1 MVILA
6 RGLSIYA
13 RIYYERNDNMLKFG
27 EWIAKHRALILIFG
41 VLMLIP
47 SAIGFVNTRVNYDI
61 LSYLPKDIN
70 TMIGQDILKDEFGQG
85 GFSLVMVE
93 GMSDKDVAATADK
106 IGAIDH
112 VSDVICYQSLTDCK
126 IPMEI
131 LPENIHD
138 FFNKGDTTMMA
149 VFFDDTT
156 SADGTLDAVEEMRNV
171 TSKQCFISGMSAITL
186 DMKKLTQSETLI
198 YAVIAVI
205 LTSIV
210 LMITMDSFLIPVF
223 FMLSIGFAV
232 VWNLGSNIV
241 LGEISF
247 ITQALAMVLQL
258 GVTMDYSIFLWHS
271 YKEQQKYF
279 PDNRQEAMAHAI
291 AATITSVV
299 GSSFTTVAG
308 FLAMCFMTFT
318 LGLDLG
324 IVMAKGVVCG
334 VIACVTVLPAMILM
348 FDKAIEKTSHK
359 DFLPAFTRTS
369 SFIVRNSWIF
379 LTAAIVVL
387 IPALYGNNNYG
398 VYYKLDSTLPAHLDS
413 VIANTKLAEEY
424 NMNSTHILMVK
435 SDMDAKD
442 ANRMMNEIKNVNGVE
457 FTMGFNSLVGSAI
470 PEEAVPDEL
479 KSVLKSD
486 EWQLMLI
493 GSEYE
498 VASDAVNSQ
507 VEAINKIITKY
518 DKNGM
523 LIGEAPAT
531 KDLIT
536 ITDRD
541 FKIVNFLSIGAI
553 FLIIAFTFRSVSLP
567 IILVAVIELAIMIN
581 LGTAYY
587 TGSKLSFI
595 APIVIGTIQLGATV
609 DYAILMTTRYRT
621 ERSSGKDKTESIG
634 IALGTSIKSI
644 ITSALGFFAATVGVA
659 MYSDIG
665 LISELC
671 MLLAR
676 GALISMVV
684 VITVLPSM
692 FMIFDK
698 VICKTSA
705 GFLPKDNSTPKEQ
718 KHIVGTV

>member
-1 MVILA
+1 M
-6 RGLSIYA
+6 
-13 RIYYERNDNMLKFG
+13 MLKFG
-27 EWIAKHRALILIFG
+27 EWIAKHRVLILIVAV
-41 VLMLIP
+41 VLMIP
-47 SAIGFVNTRVNYDI
+47 SAIGYINTRVNYDI

-70 TMIGQDILKDEFGQG
+70 TMVGQDILLRDFGQG

-93 GMSDKDVAATADK
+93 GMNDKDVAATADK
-106 IGAIDH
+106 IAAIDH
-112 VSDVICYQSLTDCK
+112 VSDVICYQSMTDCT
-126 IPMEI
+126 IPKEV
-131 LPENIHD
+131 LPEDIYD
-138 FFNKGDTTMMA
+138 FFNSGDNTMMA

-156 SADGTLDAVEEMRNV
+156 SGDGTLAAVEEMRSIA
-171 TSKQCFISGMSAITL
+171 SKQCFVSGMSAITL
-186 DMKKLTQSETLI
+186 DMKNITQKETLI

-210 LMITMDSFLIPVF
+210 LTVTMDSFLIPVF

-232 VWNLGSNIV
+232 VWNLGSNIA
-241 LGEISF
+241 LGQISF

-271 YKEQQKYF
+271 YKEQLRYYEDK
-279 PDNRQEAMAHAI
+279 QEAMAHAI

-334 VIACVTVLPAMILM
+334 VIACVTVLPSMILI
-348 FDKAIEKTSHK
+348 FEKAISKTSHR
-359 DFLPAFTRTS
+359 DFLPAFSRTS
-369 SFIVRNSWIF
+369 SFIVKHSWVF
-379 LTAAIVVL
+379 LTLGIVLL
-387 IPALYGNNNYG
+387 IPAAFGNNHYD
-398 VYYKLDSTLPAHLDS
+398 VYYKLDSTLPKTLDS
-413 VIANTKLAEEY
+413 VIANTKLAEDY
-424 NMNSTHILMVK
+424 NMNSTHILMVRA
-435 SDMDAKD
+435 DMSPKD
-442 ANRMMNEIKNVNGVE
+442 ANKMLGEMKKVDGVQ
-457 FTMGFNSLVGSAI
+457 FSMGLNTLIGPAI
-470 PEEAVPDEL
+470 PEEAVPEEI
-479 KSVLKSD
+479 KSILKSD

-498 VASDAVNSQ
+498 VASDEVNEQ
-507 VEAINKIITKY
+507 VSKLNSIAAKY
-518 DKNGM
+518 DPDSM

-531 KDLIT
+531 KDLIS
-536 ITDRD
+536 ITNRD
-541 FKIVNFLSIGAI
+541 FKIVNLLSIGAI
-553 FLIIAFTFRSVSLP
+553 FLIIALTFKSLSLP
-567 IILVAVIELAIMIN
+567 VILVSVIELAIMIN
-581 LGTAYY
+581 LGTAYF

-621 ERSSGKDKTESIG
+621 ERSSGKTKKESVST
-634 IALGTSIKSI
+634 ALAASIKSV

-659 MYSDIG
+659 LYSDIG

-676 GALISMVV
+676 GALISMFI

-692 FMIFDK
+692 FMVFDK
-698 VICKTSA
+698 IICRTSA
-705 GFLPKDNSTPKEQ
+705 GFIPKDKAHG
-718 KHIVGTV
+718 KRRHIFGTV

>member
-1 MVILA
+1 
-6 RGLSIYA
+6 
-13 RIYYERNDNMLKFG
+13 MLKLG
-27 EWIAKHRALILIFG
+27 EWIAKNRAFILITA
-41 VLMLIP
+41 VILLIP
-47 SAIGFVNTRVNYDI
+47 SAIGYVNTRVNYDI
-61 LSYLPKDIN
+61 LSYLPKNIN
-70 TMIGQDILKDEFGQG
+70 TMVGQDILKEDFGQG

-106 IGAIDH
+106 ISAVDH

-126 IPMEI
+126 IPKEI
-131 LPENIHD
+131 LPENIRD

-156 SADGTLDAVEEMRNV
+156 SADGTLKAVETMRNI

-186 DMKKLTQSETLI
+186 DMKNLTQSETLI

-232 VWNLGSNIV
+232 VWNLGSNIF

-271 YKEQQKYF
+271 YKEQQNYY
-279 PDNRQEAMAHAI
+279 PDSRQEAMAHAI

-318 LGLDLG
+318 LGFDLG

-334 VIACVTVLPAMILM
+334 VIACVTVLPALILI
-348 FDKAIEKTSHK
+348 FDKAIEKTSHR
-359 DFLPAFTRTS
+359 DFLPSFRRTS
-369 SFIVRNSWIF
+369 SFIVKHSWVF
-379 LTAAIVVL
+379 LTGAIVLL
-387 IPALYGNNNYG
+387 IPAVFGNNNYG
-398 VYYKLDSTLPAHLDS
+398 VYYKLDSTLPKNLDS

-424 NMNSTHILMVK
+424 NMNSTHILMVS
-435 SDMDAKD
+435 SDMSAKD
-442 ANRMMNEIKNVNGVE
+442 ANRMLGEIKNVDGVQ
-457 FTMGFNSLVGSAI
+457 FAAGFNSLVGSAI
-470 PEEAVPDEL
+470 PDEAIPDEM

-486 EWQLMLI
+486 KWQVMLV

-498 VASDAVNSQ
+498 VASDAVNKQITS
-507 VEAINKIITKY
+507 INKIVSRY
-518 DKNGM
+518 DPEGM

-536 ITDRD
+536 ITDKD
-541 FKIVNFLSIGAI
+541 FKVVNFLSIAAI

-567 IILVAVIELAIMIN
+567 VILVAVIELAIMIN
-581 LGTAYY
+581 LGLAYY

-621 ERSSGKDKTESIG
+621 ERSSGKDKHESIG
-634 IALGTSIKSI
+634 IALSTSIKSV

-659 MYSDIG
+659 LYSDIG

-676 GALISMVV
+676 GALISMVIV
-684 VITVLPSM
+684 VTVLPSM
-692 FMIFDK
+692 FMVFDK
-698 VICKTSA
+698 VICRTSA
-705 GFLPKDNSTPKEQ
+705 GFLPKDERNKGSRTFR
-718 KHIVGTV
+718 TA

>member
-1 MVILA
+1 
-6 RGLSIYA
+6 
-13 RIYYERNDNMLKFG
+13 MLKLG
-27 EWIAKHRALILIFG
+27 EWIAKHRVLILVFSVI
-41 VLMLIP
+41 LLIP
-47 SAIGFVNTRVNYDI
+47 SAVGYLNTKVNYDI
-61 LSYLPKDIN
+61 LSYLPKNIN
-70 TMIGQDILKDEFGQG
+70 TMVGQDILMDQFGQG

-106 IGAIDH
+106 IAAVDH
-112 VSDVICYQSLTDCK
+112 VSNVICYQSLTDCN
-126 IPMEI
+126 IPKEI
-131 LPENIHD
+131 LPDNISE
-138 FFNKGDTTMMA
+138 FFSKDDTNLMA

-156 SADGTLDAVEEMRNV
+156 SGEGTLEAVETMRKI

-186 DMKKLTQSETLI
+186 DMKKITESEMLI
-198 YAVIAVI
+198 YALIAAV
-205 LTSIV
+205 LTGIV

-271 YKEQQKYF
+271 YKEQQKYY
-279 PDNRQEAMAHAI
+279 PDSKQDAMAHAI

-334 VIACVTVLPAMILM
+334 VIACITVLPSLILM
-348 FDKAIEKTSHK
+348 FDKAISKTSHR
-359 DFLPAFTRTS
+359 DFLPSFKHTS
-369 SFIVRNSWIF
+369 SFIVKHSWVF
-379 LTAAIVVL
+379 LTGAIVLL
-387 IPALYGNNNYG
+387 IPAVFGNSNYG
-398 VYYKLDSTLPAHLDS
+398 VYYKIDSTFPKDLDS

-424 NMNSTHILMVK
+424 NMNSTHILMVR
-435 SDMDAKD
+435 SDMSAKD
-442 ANRMMNEIKNVNGVE
+442 ENKMMNKIKSVDGVQ
-457 FTMGFNSLVGSAI
+457 FTLGFNSLVGSAI
-470 PEEAVPDEL
+470 PEEAVPDEIR
-479 KSVLKSD
+479 SVLKSD
-486 EWQLMLI
+486 EWQLILI

-498 VASDAVNSQ
+498 VASDDVNQQ
-507 VEAINKIITKY
+507 VSTINKIVKKY
-518 DKNGM
+518 DPDGM

-541 FKIVNFLSIGAI
+541 FKIVNILSIAAI
-553 FLIIAFTFRSVSLP
+553 FFIIAVTFRSLTLP
-567 IILVAVIELAIMIN
+567 VILVAVIELAIMIN
-581 LGTAYY
+581 LGLAYY
-587 TGSKLSFI
+587 LGSTLSFI

-621 ERSSGKDKTESIG
+621 ERSSDKNKKESVG
-634 IALGTSIKSI
+634 IALAASIKSI

-659 MYSDIG
+659 LYSNIG

-676 GALISMVV
+676 GALISMVI
-684 VITVLPSM
+684 VIAVLPSM
-692 FMIFDK
+692 FMVFDK
-698 VICKTSA
+698 IICRTSA
-705 GFLPKDNSTPKEQ
+705 GFLPKENKYEYRY
-718 KHIVGTV
+718 KNA

>member
-1 MVILA
+1 
-6 RGLSIYA
+6 
-13 RIYYERNDNMLKFG
+13 MLKLG
-27 EWIAKHRALILIFG
+27 EWIAKNRAFILITA
-41 VLMLIP
+41 VILLIP
-47 SAIGFVNTRVNYDI
+47 SAIGYVNTRVNYDI
-61 LSYLPKDIN
+61 LSYLPKNIN
-70 TMIGQDILKDEFGQG
+70 TMVGQDILKEDFGQG

-106 IGAIDH
+106 ISAVDH

-126 IPMEI
+126 IPKEI
-131 LPENIHD
+131 LPENIRD

-156 SADGTLDAVEEMRNV
+156 SADGTLKAVETMRNI

-186 DMKKLTQSETLI
+186 DMKNLTQSETLI

-232 VWNLGSNIV
+232 VWNLGSNIF

-271 YKEQQKYF
+271 YKEQQNYF
-279 PDNRQEAMAHAI
+279 PDSSQEAMAHAI

-324 IVMAKGVVCG
+324 IVMAKSVVCG
-334 VIACVTVLPAMILM
+334 VIACVTVLPALILI
-348 FDKAIEKTSHK
+348 FDKAIEKTSHR
-359 DFLPAFTRTS
+359 DFLPSFSRTS
-369 SFIVRNSWIF
+369 SFIVKHSWLF
-379 LTAAIVVL
+379 LTGAIVLL
-387 IPALYGNNNYG
+387 IPAVFGNNNYG
-398 VYYKLDSTLPAHLDS
+398 VYYKLDSTLPKHLDS

-424 NMNSTHILMVK
+424 NMNSTHILMVS
-435 SDMDAKD
+435 SDMSAKD
-442 ANRMMNEIKNVNGVE
+442 ANRMLGEIKNVDGVQ
-457 FTMGFNSLVGSAI
+457 FAAGFNSLVGSAI
-470 PEEAVPDEL
+470 PDEAIPDEL

-486 EWQLMLI
+486 EWQVMLV

-498 VASDAVNSQ
+498 VASDAVNKQITS
-507 VEAINKIITKY
+507 INKIVSRY
-518 DKNGM
+518 DPEGM

-536 ITDRD
+536 ITDKD
-541 FKIVNFLSIGAI
+541 FKVVNFLSIAAI

-567 IILVAVIELAIMIN
+567 VILVAVIELAIMIN
-581 LGTAYY
+581 LGLAYY

-609 DYAILMTTRYRT
+609 DYAILMTTRYRI
-621 ERSSGKDKTESIG
+621 ERSSGKDKHESIS
-634 IALGTSIKSI
+634 IALSTSIKSV

-659 MYSDIG
+659 LYSDIG

-676 GALISMVV
+676 GALISMVIV
-684 VITVLPSM
+684 VTVLPSM
-692 FMIFDK
+692 FMLFDK
-698 VICKTSA
+698 VICRTSA
-705 GFLPKDNSTPKEQ
+705 GFLPKGERNKSSRRKFRTA
-718 KHIVGTV
+718 

>member
-1 MVILA
+1 
-6 RGLSIYA
+6 
-13 RIYYERNDNMLKFG
+13 MLKFG
-27 EWIAKHRALILIFG
+27 EWIAKHRALILILG
-41 VLMLIP
+41 VVLLIP
-47 SAIGFVNTRVNYDI
+47 SAMGFLKTRVNYDI

-70 TMIGQDILKDEFGQG
+70 TMVGQDILKDEFGNG
-85 GFSLVMVE
+85 GFSLVMLE
-93 GMSDKDVAATADK
+93 GMSDKDVAETADK
-106 IGAIDH
+106 IADVEH
-112 VSDVICYQSLTDCK
+112 VSNVVCYQSMTDCT
-126 IPMEI
+126 IPKEV
-131 LPENIHD
+131 LPSDIYD
-138 FFNKGDTTMMA
+138 FFNKGDNTMMA

-156 SADGTLDAVEEMRNV
+156 SADGTLDAVETIRDI
-171 TSKQCFISGMSAITL
+171 TSDQCFVSGMSAITL

-198 YAVIAVI
+198 YAVIATV

-210 LMITMDSFLIPVF
+210 LMVTMDSFLIPLF

-232 VWNLGSNIV
+232 VWNLGTNYF

-271 YKEQQKYF
+271 YKEQQKYY
-279 PDNRQEAMAHAI
+279 PDSRQDAMAHAI

-334 VIACVTVLPAMILM
+334 VIACVTVLPAMILI
-348 FDKAIEKTSHK
+348 FDKAISKTSHK
-359 DFLPAFTRTS
+359 DFLPGFRRTS
-369 SFIVRNSWIF
+369 GFIVKNAWIF

-387 IPALYGNNNYG
+387 IPALYGNSHYG
-398 VYYKLDSTLPAHLDS
+398 VYYKLDSTLPEHLDS

-435 SDMDAKD
+435 SDMSAKD
-442 ANRMMNEIKNVNGVE
+442 ANKMLTEIKSVDGVQ
-457 FTMGFNSLVGSAI
+457 FAMGFNSLVGSAV
-470 PEEAVPDEL
+470 PEEAIPDDVRD
-479 KSVLKSD
+479 VLKSGD
-486 EWQLMLI
+486 WQIMLI

-498 VASDAVNSQ
+498 VASDEVNAQLSKLNDIAV
-507 VEAINKIITKY
+507 KY
-518 DKNGM
+518 DPDGM

-536 ITDRD
+536 ITDKD
-541 FKIVNFLSIGAI
+541 FKVVNLLSIGAI
-553 FLIIAFTFRSVSLP
+553 FLIIAFTFRSVTLP
-567 IILVAVIELAIMIN
+567 VILVAVIELAIMIN
-581 LGTAYY
+581 LGTAYF
-587 TGSKLSFI
+587 TGSRLSFI

-621 ERSSGKDKTESIG
+621 ERRSGKDKKESVG
-634 IALGTSIKSI
+634 IALSTSIKSV

-659 MYSDIG
+659 VYSDIG

-692 FMIFDK
+692 FMVFDK
-698 VICKTSA
+698 VICKTSS
-705 GFLPKDNSTPKEQ
+705 GFLPKEEKYEYRFKNA
-718 KHIVGTV
+718 